1 MRIRLFNIITLFFF
15 CISSNAQE
23 NISLNGLWQFALAKN
38 EKAIKSLD
46 NFYTPG
52 YSNKQFHSIPVPSN
66 WAVLGYEEPVYSG
79 FKDDIPGTGYYLKE
93 FSISSE
99 QLEGK
104 RVLLQFDGVWSAA
117 DVWLNGQYL
126 GKHTCGYT
134 PFSFEVTEKLD
145 GQKPNLLA
153 VKVSQ
158 ISREYRF
165 DVYDDW
171 TLGGIY
177 RSVSLV
183 TMPAMR
189 WIDYVKVQT
198 TFDDRYVDANLNI
211 HTMICDRR
219 NPKKPGK
226 YSIKETP
233 YELRFSLFS
242 TNEKEIAQR
251 TLTIPAHLATGREV
265 QLDMNITS
273 PHQWTAETP
282 YLYKLKVELLE
293 EGKTVQTWSEKIGF
307 RQITTSGGILKVNG
321 QAIKLRGVDRHDE
334 HPDVGRATTHKHWL
348 QDLLLMKAANINYIR
363 CSHYTPSKGFIE
375 LCDSLGIYVGNEV
388 SIGGAKNLK
397 FDPSFTSAALS
408 RAYETITR
416 DINNPSIIYWS
427 MGNEDELSTMGLA
440 AIKLVKALDT
450 TRPVLIPWRHEE
462 WLPEDIDILSAHY
475 WQPKAYDEW
484 AGNSKRPVI
493 ATEYTHAYGEHGMG
507 GLEARWNAIAKHPA
521 GAGAAIWMWADQGI
535 KTPIP
540 PKTKIDPQFNQ
551 NDKYLRI
558 VENGWDGIVDSYRNP
573 TRDYWETKAVYAPI
587 RINTQ
592 KVHFIIGQDSVQIP
606 VCNEYDFTNLS
617 DITIQWQIYED
628 GVIVDKGSSSS
639 AGAPHSTTLIKLP
652 LKKRTTASTDK
663 TYYSWFIFSRPD
675 GSEITRCAV
684 ELCPLF
690 DKESSDICYTELTIK
705 EDKSVTISAGATKYS
720 FDPNLGQ
727 LVSAQLDNLKMID
740 GITPVIWHELDPC
753 EKYSIGKEELEKAV
767 DYSQYRQ
774 KVIKWNVSN
783 KHKDKVIINSDVEYK
798 IDKDNSFIVRYEYII
813 KSNGEMDVHYQLEP
827 KVEIAWLPVVGM
839 NINMA
844 SNFDQMH
851 WLGLGPYD
859 AYPNKQAAPIF
870 GMWTWNG
877 DSGTKSTRWVECKI
891 NNTYLRITNN
901 SYVELQ
907 NSVSNKISILTNV
920 YARPEKQRHADNS
933 FPELRTNRIYTGQ
946 FNISLKP
953 QR

>member
-282 YLYKLKVELLE
+282 YL
-293 EGKTVQTWSEKIGF
+293 
-307 RQITTSGGILKVNG
+307 
-321 QAIKLRGVDRHDE
+321 
-334 HPDVGRATTHKHWL
+334 
-348 QDLLLMKAANINYIR
+348 
-363 CSHYTPSKGFIE
+363 
-375 LCDSLGIYVGNEV
+375 
-388 SIGGAKNLK
+388 
-397 FDPSFTSAALS
+397 
-408 RAYETITR
+408 
-416 DINNPSIIYWS
+416 
-427 MGNEDELSTMGLA
+427 
-440 AIKLVKALDT
+440 
-450 TRPVLIPWRHEE
+450 
-462 WLPEDIDILSAHY
+462 
-475 WQPKAYDEW
+475 
-484 AGNSKRPVI
+484 
-493 ATEYTHAYGEHGMG
+493 
-507 GLEARWNAIAKHPA
+507 
-521 GAGAAIWMWADQGI
+521 
-535 KTPIP
+535 
-540 PKTKIDPQFNQ
+540 
-551 NDKYLRI
+551 
-558 VENGWDGIVDSYRNP
+558 
-573 TRDYWETKAVYAPI
+573 
-587 RINTQ
+587 
-592 KVHFIIGQDSVQIP
+592 
-606 VCNEYDFTNLS
+606 
-617 DITIQWQIYED
+617 
-628 GVIVDKGSSSS
+628 
-639 AGAPHSTTLIKLP
+639 
-652 LKKRTTASTDK
+652 
-663 TYYSWFIFSRPD
+663 
-675 GSEITRCAV
+675 
-684 ELCPLF
+684 
-690 DKESSDICYTELTIK
+690 
-705 EDKSVTISAGATKYS
+705 
-720 FDPNLGQ
+720 
-727 LVSAQLDNLKMID
+727 
-740 GITPVIWHELDPC
+740 
-753 EKYSIGKEELEKAV
+753 
-767 DYSQYRQ
+767 
-774 KVIKWNVSN
+774 
-783 KHKDKVIINSDVEYK
+783 
-798 IDKDNSFIVRYEYII
+798 
-813 KSNGEMDVHYQLEP
+813 
-827 KVEIAWLPVVGM
+827 
-839 NINMA
+839 
-844 SNFDQMH
+844 
-851 WLGLGPYD
+851 
-859 AYPNKQAAPIF
+859 
-870 GMWTWNG
+870 
-877 DSGTKSTRWVECKI
+877 
-891 NNTYLRITNN
+891 
-901 SYVELQ
+901 
-907 NSVSNKISILTNV
+907 
-920 YARPEKQRHADNS
+920 
-933 FPELRTNRIYTGQ
+933 
-946 FNISLKP
+946 
-953 QR
+953 